1 MKELV
6 SFFFVAVVFFFL
18 ISIVSAFFVFFD
30 LRHLWK
36 KRGLFFTEDVPEQ
49 LLKET

>member
-1 MKELV
+1 MKEPV

-18 ISIVSAFFVFFD
+18 ISIDSAFFVFFD

>member
-1 MKELV
+1 MKEPV
-6 SFFFVAVVFFFL
+6 SFLFVSVLFFSWSLLFRLFL
-18 ISIVSAFFVFFD
+18 YFFD

>member
-1 MKELV
+1 MKEPV
-6 SFFFVAVVFFFL
+6 SFFFLSVLFFSWSLLFRPFL
-18 ISIVSAFFVFFD
+18 LVSIYVTCE
-30 LRHLWK
+30 K